1 MNSKPPVGP
10 VPEWLWRE
18 QRMWHLIEA
27 LARYSG
33 QTEHAPHIEWLYEL
47 RTRIDEVLAR
57 EEALQP

>member
-1 MNSKPPVGP
+1 
-10 VPEWLWRE
+10 
-18 QRMWHLIEA
+18 MWHLIEA

-33 QTEHAPHIEWLYEL
+33 QTAHAPRIEWLYEL